1 MRKFYKQQRICKNL
15 FRVLGFEFRGEKLL
29 ATLETRNSKLETKI
43 MANQINLEV
52 ITPEKLVLRE
62 SVDEIVL
69 PGLTGEIGVL
79 PDHEPLITQLK
90 TGVLS
95 YRVGAS
101 LQKMHVSGGFAE
113 VLGERVS
120 VLADIA
126 EQPEDIDVERAKAAL
141 GRAEKM
147 LLGGGDADTAQAELS
162 LDRAKTRIQI
172 AG

>member
-1 MRKFYKQQRICKNL
+1 
-15 FRVLGFEFRGEKLL
+15 
-29 ATLETRNSKLETKI
+29 

-79 PDHEPLITQLK
+79 PDHEPLISQLK

-95 YRVGAS
+95 YRIGTS
-101 LQKMHVSGGFAE
+101 LQKIHVSGGFAE
-113 VLGERVS
+113 VLGDKVS
-120 VLADIA
+120 VLADVA
-126 EQPEDIDVERAKAAL
+126 EKPEDIDIESAKAAL
-141 GRAEKM
+141 ERAEKS
-147 LLGGGDADTAQAELS
+147 LIGSEGIDATRAELEI
-162 LDRAKTRIQI
+162 DRAKTRIQI